1 MAATSHEPD
10 IGRSSNVSGATIP
23 RRSATGVRYKRRLMI
38 ADACAL
44 AIGTAAAFIV
54 QLALKPVPLFVMS
67 DHLALALLTV
77 PGFAVG
83 AVGTRMYQARAN
95 ERPMQ
100 EHLNIVRSVATWVG
114 ALVVVAFGLKY
125 SHLSRFWVVLLAVC
139 TSAAL
144 TAERHM
150 ARRIFGR
157 LRVSGRMK
165 RRIVIVGTDA
175 HAVGLMR
182 TYEQNPA
189 LGYSVVGLVGD
200 GNQGEGVDVIG
211 ALDDLPRI
219 LDEHDANGVLVSQA
233 SVHQQDVNALAR
245 RLTDGGYHVALSS
258 CLKDIDITRLRPQQ
272 LDGRTMLYI
281 EPVIRNGWRAL
292 AKRGF
297 DLAIALVIIVLTVPV
312 LLVAMVA
319 IKLDSRGPV
328 FFRQARIGRDGR
340 RFTMTKLRT
349 MVVDAEARK
358 AELIERNEAD
368 GPLFKI
374 ADDPRVTRVGRVLRK
389 LSIDELPQLI
399 SVLKGDMSIVGPRP
413 ALPEEVDGWDD
424 SLHDRLRV
432 LPGVTGMWQ
441 VSGRSET
448 SFEQYRRL
456 DLYYVDNWTLAHDV
470 RICARTVGVVL
481 TGRGAA

>member
-1 MAATSHEPD
+1 
-10 IGRSSNVSGATIP
+10 
-23 RRSATGVRYKRRLMI
+23 
-38 ADACAL
+38 
-44 AIGTAAAFIV
+44 
-54 QLALKPVPLFVMS
+54 
-67 DHLALALLTV
+67 
-77 PGFAVG
+77 
-83 AVGTRMYQARAN
+83 
-95 ERPMQ
+95 
-100 EHLNIVRSVATWVG
+100 
-114 ALVVVAFGLKY
+114 
-125 SHLSRFWVVLLAVC
+125 
-139 TSAAL
+139 
-144 TAERHM
+144 
-150 ARRIFGR
+150 
-157 LRVSGRMK
+157 
-165 RRIVIVGTDA
+165 
-175 HAVGLMR
+175 
-182 TYEQNPA
+182 
-189 LGYSVVGLVGD
+189 
-200 GNQGEGVDVIG
+200 
-211 ALDDLPRI
+211 
-219 LDEHDANGVLVSQA
+219 
-233 SVHQQDVNALAR
+233 
-245 RLTDGGYHVALSS
+245 
-258 CLKDIDITRLRPQQ
+258 
-272 LDGRTMLYI
+272 MLYI

-297 DLAIALVIIVLTVPV
+297 DLAVAIVVLVLTLPV

-328 FFRQARIGRDGR
+328 FFRQARVGRDGR
-340 RFTMTKLRT
+340 RFNMTKLRT

-358 AELIERNEAD
+358 SELIERNEAD

-389 LSIDELPQLI
+389 LSIDELPQLV